1 MPNNF
6 VSPLSL
12 PAAFNTTSDYSSLG
26 ATPVPVL
33 NPNELVEEAK
43 KDASRTPEERISELK
58 EEKLK
63 LQIELDNTKVNLSTA
78 KDQVGKMQSEAIRQI
93 KEESTAFSAVQMEA
107 ALKAK
112 RESGRVLRRDE
123 KLVDK
128 RKRVICIEQ
137 KAPRSASLRVASLS
151 NLNVALTET
160 YYFILENAN
169 ENFEARVEM
178 FPTKKIDFI
187 NFFGEETL
195 VWSYSGSTL
204 DGKVLSE
211 STFAN
216 IKTPTWAQW
225 YESFSNF
232 MITNLGAPVGE
243 KNDLVIVLEY
253 ENYVRIGYLLNFTTS
268 KNAQMP
274 KLVQVGFS
282 LAIHDFYFI
291 NDTSSLGAKADQ
303 LYTQFAAL
311 DGLTSLSQ
319 L

>member
-1 MPNNF
+1 MPSNF
-6 VSPLSL
+6 VSPTSL
-12 PAAFNTTSDYSSLG
+12 PASLNTTSVYSSSG
-26 ATPVPVL
+26 VTTTSFAD
-33 NPNELVEEAK
+33 LVKEVK
-43 KDASRTPEERISELK
+43 KDTAKTPEERISELK

-63 LQIELDNTKVNLSTA
+63 LQIELDNTKVNLSAA

-93 KEESTAFSAVQMEA
+93 REESTAFSAVQMEA

-211 STFAN
+211 STFN
-216 IKTPTWAQW
+216 NMKTPTWAQW
-225 YESFSNF
+225 YENFSNF

-243 KNDLVIVLEY
+243 KNDLVVVLEY

-291 NDTSSLGAKADQ
+291 ADTSPMMSLQQRSNQ
-303 LYTQFAAL
+303 LTDNAGL
-311 DGLTSLSQ
+311 LNGLTLSQ
-319 L
+319 I